1 MRSPVALQSRID
13 RRRSK
18 YLPHFY
24 AIKGVSYSDSK
35 AEGGTPKAGA
45 GWPSARFLS
54 GEQLVDR
61 AEKFRL
67 WPRPLA
73 RPLSLETSPQPKAR
87 RLRRVVTPAVLSA
100 ANPATTLLHR
110 SSLVPSGGPSDAEV
124 WCTRIARAGG
134 LGTVGP
140 SRGREAPP
148 LPFAIVEYVAIVQ
161 APAGVPNCKGAKP

>member
-45 GWPSARFLS
+45 GWPSARL
-54 GEQLVDR
+54 DR

-67 WPRPLA
+67 WPRPLG

-161 APAGVPNCKGAKP
+161 ATAGVPNCKGAKP